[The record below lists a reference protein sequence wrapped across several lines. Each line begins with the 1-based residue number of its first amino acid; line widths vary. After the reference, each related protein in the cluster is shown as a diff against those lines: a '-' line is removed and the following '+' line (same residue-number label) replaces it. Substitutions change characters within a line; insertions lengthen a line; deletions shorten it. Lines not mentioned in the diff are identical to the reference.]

1 MLESYYLTA
10 DVVPIILFFF
20 YWFHSVISSPTSIA
34 GGLFG
39 ATPLYI
45 KGQLAIFELIVA

>member
-20 YWFHSVISSPTSIA
+20 YWFHSVMYAVECRTCDFKP
-34 GGLFG
+34 
-39 ATPLYI
+39 P
-45 KGQLAIFELIVA
+45 